1 MFIYVYNEHAD
12 PTKIRLKKQEIKLM
26 LKKTPTFFYIKKI
39 EALYIASNSATD
51 THILKDN

>member
-26 LKKTPTFFYIKKI
+26 LKKKPTFFYIKKI